1 MKVNIKPATNMRLDE
16 TILYIQDTILGTE
29 ATQSVNIPGINLMA
43 LLKIRNTMVEVSNLK
58 HSLGYFI

>member
-1 MKVNIKPATNMRLDE
+1 MRLDE